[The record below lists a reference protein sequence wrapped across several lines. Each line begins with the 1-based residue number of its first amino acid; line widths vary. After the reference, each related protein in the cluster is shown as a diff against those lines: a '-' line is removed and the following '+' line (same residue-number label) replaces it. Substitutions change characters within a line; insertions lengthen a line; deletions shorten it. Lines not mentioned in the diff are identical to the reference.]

1 MEIQEKS
8 KTSRERIKKV
18 NTSQST
24 KQEETKEVKE
34 VKYAEEVKQVEKIEE
49 PKKLEV
55 PKIMT
60 AIAALTIRELVNI
73 ANEYG
78 IKREDVITIV
88 KDNGQYVLIHYS
100 PSI

>member
-24 KQEETKEVKE
+24 KQEEVKE
-34 VKYAEEVKQVEKIEE
+34 VKEVKQVEKIKE

-73 ANEYG
+73 ANKYG

>member
-8 KTSRERIKKV
+8 KTNRERVKKV
-18 NTSQST
+18 NTPQST
-24 KQEETKEVKE
+24 KQEETKEAK
-34 VKYAEEVKQVEKIEE
+34 EVKQVKEIKE

-78 IKREDVITIV
+78 IKREDVVTIV

>member
-34 VKYAEEVKQVEKIEE
+34 VKYAEEVKE

-78 IKREDVITIV
+78 IKREDVVTIV

>member
-24 KQEETKEVKE
+24 KQEEVKE
-34 VKYAEEVKQVEKIEE
+34 VKYAEEVEE
-49 PKKLEV
+49 PKNLEV

-73 ANEYG
+73 ANKYG

>member
-24 KQEETKEVKE
+24 KQAEIQETKEVKQ
-34 VKYAEEVKQVEKIEE
+34 VKEIEE

-78 IKREDVITIV
+78 IKREDVVTIV

>member
-8 KTSRERIKKV
+8 KTSRKRIKKV

-24 KQEETKEVKE
+24 KQEEVKEVKE
-34 VKYAEEVKQVEKIEE
+34 VKYAEEIEE

-78 IKREDVITIV
+78 IKREDVVTIV
-88 KDNGQYVLIHYS
+88 KDNGQYVSIHYS

>member
-1 MEIQEKS
+1 MEIQEKN

-24 KQEETKEVKE
+24 KQEEIKEVKE
-34 VKYAEEVKQVEKIEE
+34 VKYPEEVKE
-49 PKKLEV
+49 PKNLEV

>member
-8 KTSRERIKKV
+8 KTSKERIKKV

-24 KQEETKEVKE
+24 KQEEVKE
-34 VKYAEEVKQVEKIEE
+34 VKYAEEVKE
-49 PKKLEV
+49 PKNLEV

>member
-24 KQEETKEVKE
+24 KQEEVKEVKE
-34 VKYAEEVKQVEKIEE
+34 IKYPEEVKE
-49 PKKLEV
+49 PKNLEV

>member
-8 KTSRERIKKV
+8 KTSKERIKKV

-24 KQEETKEVKE
+24 KQEEIKEVKE
-34 VKYAEEVKQVEKIEE
+34 VKYAEEVKE

-73 ANEYG
+73 ANKYG

>member
-34 VKYAEEVKQVEKIEE
+34 VKYPEEIDE
-49 PKKLEV
+49 PKNLEV

>member
-24 KQEETKEVKE
+24 KQEEVKEVKE
-34 VKYAEEVKQVEKIEE
+34 VKQVGEIEE

-73 ANEYG
+73 ANKYG

>member
-24 KQEETKEVKE
+24 KQEEVKEVKE
-34 VKYAEEVKQVEKIEE
+34 AKYAEEIEE

>member
-1 MEIQEKS
+1 MEIQEKN
-8 KTSRERIKKV
+8 KTSRERVKKV

-24 KQEETKEVKE
+24 KQEETKESK
-34 VKYAEEVKQVEKIEE
+34 EVKQVKEIEE

-78 IKREDVITIV
+78 IKREDVVTIV

>member
-24 KQEETKEVKE
+24 KQEEVKEVKE
-34 VKYAEEVKQVEKIEE
+34 VKQVEEIEE

>member
-34 VKYAEEVKQVEKIEE
+34 VKYAEEVKA

-73 ANEYG
+73 ANKYG

>member
-34 VKYAEEVKQVEKIEE
+34 VKYAEEVKE

>member
-8 KTSRERIKKV
+8 KTNRERVKKV

-34 VKYAEEVKQVEKIEE
+34 VKYAEEIEE

>member
-24 KQEETKEVKE
+24 KQEEIK
-34 VKYAEEVKQVEKIEE
+34 EVKQVKEIEE
-49 PKKLEV
+49 PKNLEV

>member
-24 KQEETKEVKE
+24 KQEETKESK
-34 VKYAEEVKQVEKIEE
+34 EVKQVKEIEE
-49 PKKLEV
+49 PKNLEV

>member
-1 MEIQEKS
+1 MEIQEKG

-24 KQEETKEVKE
+24 KQEEIKETKEVKQ
-34 VKYAEEVKQVEKIEE
+34 VKEIEE

>member
-24 KQEETKEVKE
+24 KQEEIKEVKE
-34 VKYAEEVKQVEKIEE
+34 VKQVDEVEE

>member
-24 KQEETKEVKE
+24 KQEETKEIKKVKE
-34 VKYAEEVKQVEKIEE
+34 VKYPEEIEE

>member
-8 KTSRERIKKV
+8 KTSREKIKKV

-34 VKYAEEVKQVEKIEE
+34 VKYAEEVKE
-49 PKKLEV
+49 PKNLEV

-73 ANEYG
+73 ANEYS

>member
-24 KQEETKEVKE
+24 NQEEVKE
-34 VKYAEEVKQVEKIEE
+34 VKEAKQAEEIEE
-49 PKKLEV
+49 SKKLEV

>member
-18 NTSQST
+18 NTSQGT
-24 KQEETKEVKE
+24 KQEEVKVTKEIKE
-34 VKYAEEVKQVEKIEE
+34 PEK
-49 PKKLEV
+49 PEV

-73 ANEYG
+73 ANKYG

>member
-24 KQEETKEVKE
+24 KQEEVKE
-34 VKYAEEVKQVEKIEE
+34 VKEVKQVEKIEE

-78 IKREDVITIV
+78 IKREDVVTIV

>member
-24 KQEETKEVKE
+24 KQEEIKEVK
-34 VKYAEEVKQVEKIEE
+34 EVKQVEKIEE

-60 AIAALTIRELVNI
+60 AIAALTIRES
-73 ANEYG
+73 
-78 IKREDVITIV
+78 
-88 KDNGQYVLIHYS
+88 Q
-100 PSI
+100 

>member
-24 KQEETKEVKE
+24 KQEETKEAK
-34 VKYAEEVKQVEKIEE
+34 EVKQVKEIEE

-73 ANEYG
+73 ANKYG

>member
-8 KTSRERIKKV
+8 KTSREKIKKV

-34 VKYAEEVKQVEKIEE
+34 VKYPEEIKE
-49 PKKLEV
+49 PKNLEV

-78 IKREDVITIV
+78 IKREDVVTIV

>member
-1 MEIQEKS
+1 METQEKS
-8 KTSRERIKKV
+8 KTNRERVKKV

-24 KQEETKEVKE
+24 KQEEIKEVK
-34 VKYAEEVKQVEKIEE
+34 EVKQVEKIEE

>member
-34 VKYAEEVKQVEKIEE
+34 VKEVKYPEEIKE

-73 ANEYG
+73 ANKYG

>member
-24 KQEETKEVKE
+24 KQEEIKEVKE
-34 VKYAEEVKQVEKIEE
+34 VKYAEEVKE
-49 PKKLEV
+49 PKNLEV

>member
-8 KTSRERIKKV
+8 KTSREKIKKV

-34 VKYAEEVKQVEKIEE
+34 VKYPEEVDE

>member
-24 KQEETKEVKE
+24 KQEEIKETK
-34 VKYAEEVKQVEKIEE
+34 EVKQVEKIEE

-73 ANEYG
+73 ANKYG

>member
-34 VKYAEEVKQVEKIEE
+34 VKYPEEVNE
-49 PKKLEV
+49 PKNLEV

-60 AIAALTIRELVNI
+60 AIAALTIRELVNV
-73 ANEYG
+73 ANKYG

>member
-24 KQEETKEVKE
+24 KQEEIKEIKEVKYPKEVKE
-34 VKYAEEVKQVEKIEE
+34 
-49 PKKLEV
+49 PKNLEV

>member
-24 KQEETKEVKE
+24 KQEEVKE
-34 VKYAEEVKQVEKIEE
+34 VREVKQVEKIEE

-73 ANEYG
+73 ANKYG